1 MRILIATPY
10 LPWPLHEGGRVAQY
24 RTLEALQDSCDFTL
38 LFPASSKEQEDDANV
53 FATKLP
59 MVKVRPVRCYEPKE
73 LPPPKL
79 TFRSRVV
86 AILRKMFPGPSVQQQ
101 PSRTDTSV
109 PPVDLLPYYPF
120 HNLSPNFVKA
130 VDEELDKGYDIFQAE
145 FCEMLSLGPIVG
157 DRAKKLFIH
166 HQLHFIYA
174 ERLLKSLHKPS
185 AQARYL
191 ADRMRLEE
199 KVFLDCFDIA
209 VVFSDTDADLLRGFS
224 PRLQVEVSPFPSP
237 DSSYHPSET
246 VQDCEAFVLL
256 SSDYHP
262 NIDGFIWFMEKV
274 WPLIKAQ
281 RPGSSIEVVG
291 KWSEENQKKIPN
303 FTEVGFLGYVEEIST
318 ALKNKVMVVPLKVGS
333 GIRTKI
339 LAAWSVGCPVV
350 STRVGAE
357 GLCGKNGEDYI
368 LADDAESFAEACLSL
383 AADPQKRRAITS
395 AAAKTVYGNYSLKAV
410 GQKRLRIYHDLIGG
424 VPPN

>member
-1 MRILIATPY
+1 
-10 LPWPLHEGGRVAQY
+10 VAQY
-24 RTLEALQDSCDFTL
+24 RTLEALQGACEFTL
-38 LFPASSKEQEDDANV
+38 LFPAYSAEHETDVCELKRRLSKV
-53 FATKLP
+53 SF
-59 MVKVRPVRCYEPKE
+59 VPVRCYETPM
-73 LPPPKL
+73 PPPPPPRM
-79 TFRSRVV
+79 TFRRVLV
-86 AILRKMFPGPSVQQQ
+86 NILRKIFPAPKVHFEK
-101 PSRTDTSV
+101 TAEL
-109 PPVDLLPYYPF
+109 DLNTIKGEPEPLPYYPF
-120 HNLSPNFVKA
+120 HNLHPDFVKA
-130 VDEELDKGYDIFQAE
+130 VDRELDKGYDIFQAE
-145 FCEMLSLGPIVG
+145 FCDMLSLGPIVG

-199 KVFLDCFDIA
+199 KVFLDCFDTA

-224 PRLQVEVSPFPSP
+224 PHLQVEVSPFPSP
-237 DSSYHPSET
+237 YSSYPPSET
-246 VQDCEAFVLL
+246 APDCEAFILL

-291 KWSEENQKKIPN
+291 KWSEETQKKIPN

-383 AADPQKRRAITS
+383 AADPHKRRAITS